1 MTISSYL
8 LKKLCVF
15 KNKQVGFFLLY
26 FFDTKNKNVELK
38 ISPLK
43 SSNWFQIQ
51 TNLPKWPKLTNQL
64 EQQIAYPAFYVLC
77 FLFID
82 NPQNKAYL
90 YQNHSFFASKK
101 SGIKKKWQKTVPK
114 TVKEQL
120 KTPPRSLK
128 NDAATLRS
136 IDISLEYLNLPPN

>member
-101 SGIKKKWQKTVPK
+101 SGIKKKMTKNGPKNCQRTTQNPAKISQKWCGYI
-114 TVKEQL
+114 E
-120 KTPPRSLK
+120 
-128 NDAATLRS
+128 
-136 IDISLEYLNLPPN
+136 IDRYIIRIFKFAP